1 LDNQHNKEDL
11 IAEIEASRSVEA
23 MCATP
28 GWRIV
33 KEHFGVILKV
43 INEKLLEEKEHQSV
57 IRLQERYRA
66 FRSMLEAAE
75 DFVRIKELRQQELA
89 DIELE
94 DKYIKDYGL
103 NN

>member
-1 LDNQHNKEDL
+1 MDNQANKEDL
-11 IAEIEASRSVEA
+11 IAEIEVARSVEA
-23 MCATP
+23 MCRSS
-28 GWRIV
+28 GWKVV

-43 INEKLLEEKEHQSV
+43 INEKLLEEKDHLSV

-75 DFVRIKELRQQELA
+75 DFVKIKELRQQELA

-94 DKYIKDYGL
+94 DKYVKDYGL

>member
-1 LDNQHNKEDL
+1 MERQYNKEDL
-11 IAEIEASRSVEA
+11 VAEIDAARAVEA
-23 MCATP
+23 MCASS
-28 GWRIV
+28 GWKVVR
-33 KEHFGVILKV
+33 EHFGVILKV
-43 INEKLLEEKEHQSV
+43 INEKLLEEKEHLSI

-75 DFVRIKELRQQELA
+75 DFVKIKELRQQELA

-94 DKYIKDYGL
+94 EKHIKDYGL